1 MKTKN
6 IDFEARF
13 WASYSGT
20 CPLRVFDEF
29 FISCTLS
36 ETKDRLFKMMNF
48 AMKPQ
53 VFLQRDPSLVL
64 HFYVS
69 LKSFVRASYV
79 VMSKSKKWTL
89 NETPEYTSHVMQSS
103 LFDDEYINPF
113 LVFERAFADFSLQEF
128 EDFLTEVAY
137 YSLGPYNDHPQGN
150 IISPFL
156 HLQKMLDAA
165 QLMKE
170 RGVEKIMKSKE

>member
-1 MKTKN
+1 MKKQK

-29 FISCTLS
+29 FTSCTLR
-36 ETKDRLFKMMNF
+36 ENKDRLFKMINF
-48 AMKPQ
+48 AMKPK

-69 LKSFVRASYV
+69 LKSFLRASYV
-79 VMSKSKKWTL
+79 VMSKSKKWIL
-89 NETPEYTSHVMQSS
+89 KEAPESVSQVMQSLLS
-103 LFDDEYINPF
+103 DDEYINPF

-128 EDFLTEVAY
+128 EDFLTEGAY

-150 IISPFL
+150 MISPFL

-165 QLMKE
+165 QLIQE
-170 RGVEKIMKSKE
+170 RGVEKIMTKR

>member
-1 MKTKN
+1 MKTKE

-13 WASYSGT
+13 WASYSET
-20 CPLRVFDEF
+20 CPLKVIDALFKTD
-29 FISCTLS
+29 TLS
-36 ETKDRLFKMMNF
+36 EIKDQLYEMMHF
-48 AMKPQ
+48 AMKPK

-89 NETPEYTSHVMQSS
+89 NAPPEYVSHVMQSS
-103 LFDDEYINPF
+103 LFDDEYNNPF
-113 LVFERAFADFSLQEF
+113 LVFQRAFKDFSLQEF

-137 YSLGPYNDHPQGN
+137 YALGPSSDYPLGN

-165 QLMKE
+165 QLMRE
-170 RGVEKIMKSKE
+170 RGIKKIQE